1 MANRYLLPVY
11 AYIFDEPFNYSSFQQ
26 RLKMQKVI
34 YLLQEMGVPVG
45 DYGFSWYKHGPYSQ
59 RLLDDAFFS
68 RDNGDDLD
76 LNSLTSDNRRAINKL
91 KEILSVPN
99 SKYDVSNW
107 CECIA
112 SIHYLRQK
120 MLPRSCS
127 DQDVLFSLERR
138 KPHLNDHAANEAA
151 LNVVNYLFA

>member
-11 AYIFDEPFNYSSFQQ
+11 AYIFDEPFNYSSFAK
-26 RLKMQKVI
+26 RLKMQKAI

-45 DYGFSWYKHGPYSQ
+45 DYGFTWYKHGPYSQ
-59 RLLDDAFFS
+59 RLLDDAYCAI
-68 RDNGDDLD
+68 DNGTALNLD
-76 LNSLTSDNRRAINKL
+76 ILTSDNRRAINQL
-91 KEILSVPN
+91 KDILTAPSAQY
-99 SKYDVSNW
+99 SISDW

-127 DQDVLFSLERR
+127 DEQVISSLERR
-138 KPHLNDHAANEAA
+138 KPHLNDHHANMKA
-151 LNVVNYLFA
+151 LGFVNYLFA